1 MMKKKISIII
11 NIIIFVLSIF
21 TLITALIGL
30 GFRGMVNEPLPLP
43 YLLKFFTV
51 LSNLFMGFVSLAF
64 AVNEILYIKKNIEI
78 KKYMYILKLMA
89 TVSVAITFLTVVFFL
104 APKEKNYFSLFYD
117 GNFFYHFFIP
127 VLSIVVFLLF
137 DTTNKLSIKSTLFGI
152 LPFVVYTIFYI
163 IVSLANMDGAKFKD
177 GYDWY
182 GFLGLGPWFI
192 LAAVLMFGGS
202 YLISFLLYF
211 FNKKLCKEN

>member
-1 MMKKKISIII
+1 MKKKISIII
-11 NIIIFVLSIF
+11 NITIFVLSIF

-30 GFRGMVNEPLPLP
+30 GFRGMVNQPLEFG
-43 YLLKFFTV
+43 YLMKYFTV
-51 LSNLFMGFVSLAF
+51 LSNLFMGFVALAF
-64 AVNEILYIKKNIEI
+64 AINEILYIKKNIEI

-127 VLSIVVFLLF
+127 VISIITFILL
-137 DTTNKLSIKSTLFGI
+137 DNTNKLSIKSTIFGI

-163 IVSLANMDGAKFKD
+163 IVSLANMDGASFKD

-192 LAAVLMFGGS
+192 LAAILMLGGA
-202 YLISFLLYF
+202 YAISFLLYF
-211 FNKKLCKEN
+211 SNKKLYKEN